1 MPSPSNEVIRF
12 LSSLS
17 RRDDRTQSRAL
28 TALTLLIAVGYTLLH
43 FWQTE
48 TYGLP
53 AGQMK
58 NIHVGG
64 ALIITFLEFL
74 EVTPRER
81 RWLRSLLMA
90 SLIVSAVVL
99 VYIHVEYDALVT
111 NRPFLPNT
119 LDVWIAI
126 AFVLVVLYAALKE
139 WGVVIAILGLVGLAY
154 GYFGYL
160 IPGDI
165 LFHSGIPFQQ
175 LVAYTSIPF
184 FTGMF
189 GGLTELSV
197 GTIFM
202 FMLFGAVLEVTG
214 GVNFILQIAYA
225 ISGRSKA
232 GPAQV
237 AVIGSGLFGM
247 VSGSSVANVV
257 ATGSFTIPLMKRY
270 GFRPEF
276 SGAVEAV
283 ASTGGQIEPPV
294 MGLAAF
300 LIVGLTGIPYSQVM
314 IAAAFPALIYY
325 LHLMVGVHIQA
336 MKTELKAENLLAATE
351 MKTLAGE
358 KLTLRIIVTRYGHL
372 FFGVFVLVYMLM
384 QQMPAGIAAMYSAL
398 TLLALDAVKRLVE
411 GRADL
416 GAAAVQMM
424 RGIVQSLEA
433 GARSGAQVA
442 IVIAAIGILVEV
454 LAITGFAQKL
464 SNGMLDMAGG
474 NMVLLLLISALA
486 CLAFGLGLPTSISY
500 LLVAMLGAPA
510 LRDMGVPLLAA
521 HFFVLYFA
529 NIANITPPVAV
540 AAMVAANIAGASYFK
555 TGLIAC
561 RLGLPGFLLPFI
573 FVVHPEILG
582 IDASLFKAAS
592 VALGALIGIV
602 AFNIAF
608 EGYMFTKMAW
618 WERLALL
625 PVSFGVL
632 HPDFTL
638 SVIGSA
644 IFVTIMAVQWK
655 KKSRLG
661 GRLSTA

>member
-1 MPSPSNEVIRF
+1 MPSPINGTIRF

-17 RRDDRTQSRAL
+17 KRDDRTQSHAL
-28 TALTLLIAVGYTLLH
+28 TALTLLIAVGYTLTH

-48 TYGLP
+48 TYLLP

-58 NIHVGG
+58 NFHVGV
-64 ALIITFLEFL
+64 ALIITFLGFL

-81 RWLRSLLMA
+81 RWLRGLMIV
-90 SLIVSAVVL
+90 SLIASAVVL
-99 VYIHVEYDALVT
+99 VYIHVEYDALVMK
-111 NRPFLPNT
+111 RPFLPNT

-126 AFVLVVLYAALKE
+126 AFMLVVLYAAFLE
-139 WGVVIAILGLVGLAY
+139 WGSVIPILGVIGLAY

-165 LFHSGIPFQQ
+165 LFHSGIPFRQ

-225 ISGRSKA
+225 ISGHSKA

-237 AVIGSGLFGM
+237 AVVGSGLFGM

-257 ATGSFTIPLMKRY
+257 ATGAFTIPLMKRY

-276 SGAVEAV
+276 AGAVEAV
-283 ASTGGQIEPPV
+283 ASTGGQIAPPV

-300 LIVGLTGIPYSQVM
+300 LIVGLTGIPYSEVM

-336 MKTELKAENLLAATE
+336 MKSELKAENLLAAPE
-351 MKTLAGE
+351 MKTIGAE
-358 KLTLRIIVTRYGHL
+358 KLTMRIVVTRYGHL
-372 FFGVFVLVYMLM
+372 FIGVFVLVNMLM
-384 QQMPAGIAAMYSAL
+384 QQMPAGVAAMYSAL
-398 TLLALDAVKRLVE
+398 TLLGLDAVKRLFE
-411 GRADL
+411 GRANL
-416 GAAAVQMM
+416 RAAALQAF
-424 RGIVQSLEA
+424 RAIIQSLEI

-474 NMVLLLLISALA
+474 NLVLLLLIAALA

-582 IDASLFKAAS
+582 IEASLLKQAS
-592 VALGALIGIV
+592 VALGALVGIV

-618 WERLALL
+618 WERVALL
-625 PVSFGVL
+625 PVSFGLL
-632 HPDFTL
+632 HPDFTT

-644 IFVTIMAVQWK
+644 IFAAIVAVQWH
-655 KKSRLG
+655 KKSRLTAPP
-661 GRLSTA
+661 STA